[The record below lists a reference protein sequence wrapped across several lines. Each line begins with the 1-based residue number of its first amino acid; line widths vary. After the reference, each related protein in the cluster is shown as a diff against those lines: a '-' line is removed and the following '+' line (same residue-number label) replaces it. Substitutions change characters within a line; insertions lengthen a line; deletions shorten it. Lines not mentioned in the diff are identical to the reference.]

1 MYMCSFLTKVKYK
14 ESCFEVSG
22 PIVLIG
28 ENNGWKTN
36 MMKLMI
42 FSLFTDN
49 PGLNNKQYKFG
60 KC

>member
-28 ENNGWKTN
+28 ENNG
-36 MMKLMI
+36 
-42 FSLFTDN
+42 
-49 PGLNNKQYKFG
+49 
-60 KC
+60 